1 MALSKIHVDKE
12 FSENPLER
20 EDSEETIKVETVE
33 DIGSMLVDV
42 KEICNVNLE
51 FVNVPVLEDQM
62 PLYQCYDSIVNAL
75 WNELASTPCILTC
88 QMGKGR
94 TTAGMVIAS
103 LIKEMSTMK
112 ELR

>member
-20 EDSEETIKVETVE
+20 EDSEETIEVETVE
-33 DIGSMLVDV
+33 DIGSM
-42 KEICNVNLE
+42 LE

-62 PLYQCYDSIVNAL
+62 PSYQCYDSIVNAL
-75 WNELASTPCILTC
+75 RNEPASTPCIFTC

-103 LIKEMSTMK
+103 LIKEMTIVK